1 MPKEIATDARPG
13 ECVYIKGCFLGIG
26 ERMSKELDRLNSIGA
41 IKIMRKINEIID
53 KLNGDE
59 IMTDMIK
66 SGEEIMSNMFLESRT
81 PTMNPERKVTYW
93 ADIEKFKKILETK
106 KHKAPENVREQATND
121 VIDWVILQLKVVD
134 I

>member
-1 MPKEIATDARPG
+1 
-13 ECVYIKGCFLGIG
+13 
-26 ERMSKELDRLNSIGA
+26 MSKELDRLNSIGA
-41 IKIMRKINEIID
+41 IKIMLKINEIID

-81 PTMNPERKVTYW
+81 PIMDSERKVTYW
-93 ADIEKFKKILETK
+93 VDIEKFKKILETK
-106 KHKAPENVREQATND
+106 KYKAPENVREQATND
-121 VIDWVILQLKVVD
+121 IIDWVILQLKVVD